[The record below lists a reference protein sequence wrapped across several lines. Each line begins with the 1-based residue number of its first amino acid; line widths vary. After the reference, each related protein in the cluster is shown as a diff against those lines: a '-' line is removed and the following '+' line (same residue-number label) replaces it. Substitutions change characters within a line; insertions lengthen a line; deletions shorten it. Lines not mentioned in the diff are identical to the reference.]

1 VLERLPH
8 GPGFRFIDEAVEVE
22 PGVRG
27 RFAFTLAADHPILQ
41 AHFPGRPLVPGVILI
56 EAMAQAAGLVRGGG
70 DDETLGLAAV
80 DRAKIR
86 RPVGPDET
94 VCIDVEVTRSLG
106 RLTLCEATA
115 TVDGAV
121 AATATVT
128 LAQLPD

>member
-1 VLERLPH
+1 MEL
-8 GPGFRFIDEAVEVE
+8 E

-27 RFAFTLAADHPILQ
+27 RFAF
-41 AHFPGRPLVPGVILI
+41 I

-70 DDETLGLAAV
+70 TDVTLGLAAV

-94 VCIDVEVTRSLG
+94 VVIDVTVTRTLG

-115 TVDGAV
+115 SVRRS
-121 AATATVT
+121 VT
-128 LAQLPD
+128 STWRTRKIQWSGYWR